1 MMTSDGL
8 RMLKINEPDKLNGV
22 LNIVLLWGSLENMIY
37 KFRLSKKKKVL
48 ELFIE
53 MRSWIV
59 TSYFQAILVQPA
71 AHNSVYVRI
80 LH

>member
-1 MMTSDGL
+1 MTSDGL
-8 RMLKINEPDKLNGV
+8 RMLKISEPDKLNGV

>member
-1 MMTSDGL
+1 MTSDGL